1 MVGQRMRQRDRRP
14 GTDRHR
20 SRIGDRGSA
29 VLPRLPSPR
38 PERTFSASGAARP
51 TCTKP
56 PVHIPRSRR
65 SLPTF
70 APTARPRP
78 SSTRRLPVGKS
89 RCAGDHCR
97 GHRDNRARVS
107 VRQCFY
113 SVPARYAGRRLPVR
127 LAARTVD
134 LRRAKACRSRRSGGR
149 TLRRGAGAAA
159 AATVSTRHLPT
170 IELHISVSNP
180 WEESLAVLSQAPAL
194 ASMT

>member
-1 MVGQRMRQRDRRP
+1 MNVSNHHLAGRVVIVTGAGSGIRYP
-14 GTDRHR
+14 
-20 SRIGDRGSA
+20 GSA

-127 LAARTVD
+127 LAARTVEIYD
-134 LRRAKACRSRRSGGR
+134 GPRLVARHDRAVGR
-149 TLRRGAGAAA
+149 YVEVLARLLPAAE
-159 AATVSTRHLPT
+159 TPL
-170 IELHISVSNP
+170 
-180 WEESLAVLSQAPAL
+180 
-194 ASMT
+194 

>member
-1 MVGQRMRQRDRRP
+1 MNVSNHHLAGRVVIVTGAGSGIRDP
-14 GTDRHR
+14 
-20 SRIGDRGSA
+20 GSA

-113 SVPARYAGRRLPVR
+113 SVVSAPCRPATPGDSYRSVWPRGPSKSTTGQGLSLATIGRSDVTSRSWRGCCRLP
-127 LAARTVD
+127 RT
-134 LRRAKACRSRRSGGR
+134 RQTYRQSNF
-149 TLRRGAGAAA
+149 TL
-159 AATVSTRHLPT
+159 TLLIQLKNH
-170 IELHISVSNP
+170 
-180 WEESLAVLSQAPAL
+180 
-194 ASMT
+194 